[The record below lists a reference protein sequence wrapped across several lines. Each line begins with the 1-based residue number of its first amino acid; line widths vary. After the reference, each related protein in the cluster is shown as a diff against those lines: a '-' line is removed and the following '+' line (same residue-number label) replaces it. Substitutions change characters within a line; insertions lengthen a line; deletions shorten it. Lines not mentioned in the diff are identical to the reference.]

1 VTPAEYT
8 DERRTNPAVT
18 EKVRL
23 TAVEQ
28 ELRRLR
34 NRQFWFVGIGQLLM
48 LPTLLWMG
56 YITPEI
62 FERLYYAALSAYL
75 LGQAFAGFQRQ

>member
-1 VTPAEYT
+1 MTP
-8 DERRTNPAVT
+8 DQ
-18 EKVRL
+18 
-23 TAVEQ
+23 Q

-48 LPTLLWMG
+48 LPTLLWTDN
-56 YITPEI
+56 ITPEI

-75 LGQAFAGFQRQ
+75 LGQAVVGLQRQ